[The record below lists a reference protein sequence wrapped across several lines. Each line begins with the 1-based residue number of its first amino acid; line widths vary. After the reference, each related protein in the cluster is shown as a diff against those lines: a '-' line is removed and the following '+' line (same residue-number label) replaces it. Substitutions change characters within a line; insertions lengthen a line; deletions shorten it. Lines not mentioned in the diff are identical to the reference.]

1 MKYVNKPVRKK
12 DAMQLVTG
20 QPVYMDDIAPKDC
33 LIVKLLRSPHAN
45 AIVTSLNKT
54 AAMKVDGIEAIY
66 TWEDIPQDA
75 KRYTQAGQ
83 TYPEMSPYDR
93 LLIDR
98 HVRYVGDVVAIVAGR
113 DEKCVDRALKLIK
126 VQYEVLEPLLDFRKA
141 KDNRILVHP
150 EDNWESL
157 VPVGADNKR
166 NLCAHDESGE
176 GDIEK
181 VLRESDVVIDHAYH
195 TKACQQTM
203 METFRTFCTID
214 AYGRLNVVS
223 STQIVFHCRRIIAN
237 ALHIPKS
244 MIRVSKP
251 RIGGGFGAK
260 QTSISE
266 VYPAYVTWMTKK
278 PSKIIFTREE
288 SMTASTPRHE
298 MEVHVRLGA
307 SKDGIVNGIDMY
319 TLSNTGAY
327 GEHGPTTVGLSGHKS
342 IPLYGK
348 AKAFRF
354 VSDVVYTNV
363 MSAGAYRGYGATQGL
378 FAVES
383 AVNELA
389 AKLHMDPFEIREKN
403 IIKEGD
409 VMPAY
414 YGQVNTSCALDR
426 CLARVKEMIHWDE
439 KYPVRDMGNG
449 KVRAVGMGM
458 AMQGSGISSVDV
470 GSATIKV
477 NDDGFYTLSIGA
489 ADMGTGCDT
498 ILAQIAAEVLECSVD
513 EITVFGAD
521 TDTSPYDSGSYASST
536 TYVTGKAVEK
546 CALQV
551 REQICKLGAQMMN
564 CPENEVVFD
573 GKVVRREKKSAVDP
587 EKAAGIH
594 VVDERENSNPQ
605 PENVENLGSAEK
617 QQVSLA
623 DIATASMCGN
633 GIALEATV
641 TNSSPISP
649 PPFMV
654 GAAEVEVDLETGEAK
669 VIDYAAAVDCGTP
682 VNPNLARV
690 QAEGGIL
697 QGIGMALTENITYNK
712 LGKLAENSLMQYK
725 IPTRVDIGKIRVDF
739 ESSYENEGPFG
750 AKSIG
755 EVVIN
760 TPLPAVADA
769 IYNATG
775 TRFYELPITPE
786 KIAMA
791 VLESK

>member
-1 MKYVNKPVRKK
+1 MQTVNKSIRKK

-20 QPVYMDDIAPKDC
+20 QPVYMDDIAPKEC
-33 LIVKLLRSPHAN
+33 LIVKLLRSPYAN
-45 AIVTSLNKT
+45 AIVKEINTDI
-54 AAMKVDGIEAIY
+54 AMRVPGIEAVY
-66 TWEDIPQDA
+66 TWKDIDQDGR
-75 KRYTQAGQ
+75 RYTQAGQ
-83 TYPEMSPYDR
+83 TYPEPSPYDR

-98 HVRYVGDVVAIVAGR
+98 HVRFVGDVVAIVAGR
-113 DEKCVDRALKLIK
+113 DEKCVDKAMKLIK
-126 VQYEVLEPLLDFRKA
+126 TEYEVLEPLLDFRNA
-141 KDNRILVHP
+141 KDNEILVHP
-150 EDNWESL
+150 EENWESL
-157 VPVGADNKR
+157 CSVGADNKR
-166 NLCAHDESGE
+166 NLCAHDESSS
-176 GDIEK
+176 GDIDK
-181 VLRESDVVIDHAYH
+181 VLEECDIVIDHVYH

-214 AYGRLNVVS
+214 TYGRLNVVS

-244 MIRVSKP
+244 KIRVSKP

-260 QTSISE
+260 QTSTSE
-266 VYPAYVTWMTKK
+266 VYPAFVTWMTKK
-278 PSKIIFTREE
+278 PSKIIFTRQE

-298 MEVHVRLGA
+298 MEMHVRLGA
-307 SKDGIVNGIDMY
+307 TKDGIVKGIDLY

-348 AKAFRF
+348 AEAFRF
-354 VSDVVYTNV
+354 VSDVVYTNI

-389 AKLHMDPFEIREKN
+389 AKLHMDPFKLREKN
-403 IIKEGD
+403 IVHEGD

-414 YGQVNTSCALDR
+414 YGQTNTSCALDR
-426 CLARVKEMIHWDE
+426 CLERVHDMIGWDE
-439 KYPVRDMGNG
+439 KYPVKDMGNG

-458 AMQGSGISSVDV
+458 AMQGSGITSVDV

-498 ILAQIAAEVLECSVD
+498 ILAQIAAEVLDCTMD
-513 EITVFGAD
+513 DITVLGAD
-521 TDTSPYDSGSYASST
+521 TDSSPYDSGSYASST

-546 CALQV
+546 CAEQI
-551 REQICKLGAQMMN
+551 REQIASLGAKLLK
-564 CPENEVVFD
+564 CSVEDVTFD
-573 GKVVRREKKSAVDP
+573 GKCVYKTA
-587 EKAAGIH
+587 
-594 VVDERENSNPQ
+594 DEATR
-605 PENVENLGSAEK
+605 
-617 QQVSLA
+617 VSLI

-633 GIALEATV
+633 DIALEATV
-641 TNSSPISP
+641 TNTSPLSP

-654 GAAEVEVDLETGEAK
+654 GAAEVEVDLETGQAE
-669 VIDYAAAVDCGTP
+669 VINYCAAVDCGTP
-682 VNPNLARV
+682 INPNLARV

-697 QGIGMALTENITYNK
+697 QGIGMALTENITYNEV
-712 LGKLAENSLMQYK
+712 GRLAENSLMQYK
-725 IPTRVDIGKIRVDF
+725 IPSRVDIGHINVEF
-739 ESSYENEGPFG
+739 ESSFEEAGPFG

-760 TPLPAVADA
+760 TPLPAIADA

-775 TRFYELPITPE
+775 KRFYELPITAE
-786 KIAMA
+786 EIAMSQ
-791 VLESK
+791 LDK